1 MITASFI
8 GKATGLIC
16 ILGLIRKL
24 ICSAEAMTSGLG
36 YAIRITK
43 SDENVRCHSRE
54 FVETLYVREP
64 VDYCDLPPGELTDI
78 NVHGDPARR
87 IQCTTSSD
95 ASAKYGMI
103 SEAIANAVRSDAC
116 SGRVPKAI
124 WHRR

>member
-8 GKATGLIC
+8 GKATGLRC
-16 ILGLIRKL
+16 MGLIRKL
-24 ICSAEAMTSGLG
+24 ICSAEAMTNDLG

-54 FVETLYVREP
+54 FVETLCVMKP
-64 VDYCDLPPGELTDI
+64 VDCDLPHGELTDI

-95 ASAKYGMI
+95 ASAKCGMI
-103 SEAIANAVRSDAC
+103 SEAIADAVRSDAC